1 MENKLSSKLKSF
13 IFDELYKE
21 LSHAEII
28 PHKGSIWFINRE
40 KQFWYF
46 EFQNDGLLWW
56 RFSYFSSFFSFFSL
70 EPIEY
75 RKIMTEWVEEVLNRK
90 INSTRETNFSNSGGV
105 EEILSGD
112 VNKDKC
118 RITNWNKE
126 TREILEYKVSHINPP
141 LPTHNLKVND
151 VLKYSVETSMS
162 KINDCL
168 NNGIIDEVL
177 NHSVTE
183 EREIYYLNDSV
194 VGEVL
199 DIK

>member
-56 RFSYFSSFFSFFSL
+56 RFSYFSSFFSLFSL
-70 EPIEY
+70 EAIEY

-105 EEILSGD
+105 E
-112 VNKDKC
+112 
-118 RITNWNKE
+118 
-126 TREILEYKVSHINPP
+126 EILEYKVSHINPP

-199 DIK
+199 DVK